1 MEFPST
7 LPQFQAVF
15 PDEATRH
22 AYLVAARW
30 PDGFVCD
37 HCGGK
42 GAWSRSREQLICAK
56 CRRLVSVTSG
66 TILDHTRL
74 SLENWFWAVYLMV
87 TRPGLNSV
95 TLAAHL
101 GLSSRETAH
110 AILARLR
117 RAMAAAPLPQLSGV
131 VEVDEM
137 ITGAPVAT
145 ARGWQTAGTNK
156 KLVLVAVER
165 GTTRTRMALISAR
178 KGPAMIPVLLHHVAP
193 GSTIV
198 TDGHRGYMALPAAG
212 FTWQRI
218 PHPPGGL
225 KRGGK
230 GRATPAVD
238 GQMSYFRRWLLATY
252 NKPPANYEPYLAEF
266 NFRSEYR
273 HRPADAFG
281 ALMALAVQSR

>member
-1 MEFPST
+1 MAFPPT
-7 LPQFQAVF
+7 LPQFQKSF
-15 PDEATRH
+15 PDDATRR

-30 PDGFVCD
+30 PNGFVCGY
-37 HCGGK
+37 CGGSE
-42 GAWSRSREQLICAK
+42 AWSRSREQLICTS
-56 CRRLVSVTSG
+56 CRHLVSVTSG

-74 SLENWFWAVYLMV
+74 SLENWFWAAYLMV

-145 ARGWQTAGTNK
+145 ARGWQTAGTKK
-156 KLVLVAVER
+156 KLILVAVER
-165 GTTRTRMALISAR
+165 GTTRTRMALIADR
-178 KGPAMIPVLLHHVAP
+178 KGPAMVQVLLRHVAP

-218 PHPPGGL
+218 PHPAGGL

-273 HRPADAFG
+273 HRPAEAFP
-281 ALMALAVQSR
+281 ALMELAVRAA